1 MASYLI
7 IASDIIPIEGDRMP
21 APEVYELMMKSRCW
35 EFPASAPHLN
45 LLKTG
50 DRLVFYL
57 GGNHARYFA
66 GEATIDGDFQEITK
80 SSPVTFDRKLIP
92 FFHWRIPLT
101 KIERFPPGVIGLDEM
116 MGLSFAREKEVTRP
130 YIGLLLRVGM
140 RKLTEAD
147 LTYLRNCLKQP
158 ARG

>member
-1 MASYLI
+1 MANFLI
-7 IASDIIPIEGDRMP
+7 IASDIIPLEGNRLP
-21 APEVYELMMKSRCW
+21 APEVYNLMMNSRCW
-35 EFPASAPHLN
+35 EFPASAPHLSQ
-45 LLKTG
+45 LKRG

-80 SSPVTFDRKLIP
+80 SSPVTFERKLIP
-92 FFHWRIPLT
+92 FFKWRLPLS
-101 KIERFPPGVIGLDEM
+101 KVERYPAQTIGLDEM
-116 MGLSFAREKEVTRP
+116 MGLSFAREKQVTRP
-130 YIGLLLRVGM
+130 YIGLLLRVGL
-140 RKLTEAD
+140 RKLTEGD